1 MRYRFLEDEATAD
14 VAFEAWGRELADLFK
29 AAADAVI
36 AVMVENPTSI
46 KSHESREFNID
57 NDRLD
62 LLLYSFLEQLIYY
75 KDAEHFLGNISHVEI
90 NSSEGQWHAYAQ
102 AKGERL
108 DPSRHHQRVDVKAVT
123 LHDFR
128 LRKEQGRWRAHVI
141 LDI

>member
-14 VAFEAWGRELADLFK
+14 VAFEAWGRELPDLFK

-36 AVMVENPTSI
+36 AVMVDNPTAIMSQ
-46 KSHESREFNID
+46 EDREFNIK

-62 LLLYSFLEQLIYY
+62 LLLYNFLEQLIYY
-75 KDAEHFLGNISHVEI
+75 KDAEHFLGVISQVEI
-90 NSSEGQWHAYAQ
+90 NSSAREWHAYAQ

-123 LHDFR
+123 LHDFQ
-128 LRKEQGRWRAHVI
+128 LKKERGRWRAHVV